1 MKPIIA
7 SIEKGDKLYIVY
19 QDLNKDYQIGEGI
32 VTGFHHWTY
41 TYGDRFEDYGTKP
54 QTNILY
60 EFGGISFS
68 RNLENQ
74 EKQTYFRDSPQT
86 MEKYDHLL
94 GDRFVIVF
102 TTYDEAKECI
112 ISMLNDYIDNNLKQI
127 DDIQQKIDKYKNN
140 LNNING

>member
-54 QTNILY
+54 QINILY
-60 EFGGISFS
+60 EFGGIKFS

-74 EKQTYFRDSPQT
+74 EKQTYFYDSPLT

-94 GDRFVIVF
+94 GDGSVIVF

-112 ISMLNDYIDNNLKQI
+112 NSTLNHYIKIKNEQI
-127 DDIQQKIDKYKNN
+127 KKLQNEIKKYNDN
-140 LNNING
+140 LNNINN